1 MVPEEIT
8 SPQGISEPEESPGR
22 EADDK
27 LMAVHQL
34 LLQEYGHHQWKPH
47 RDPLSELVRTILSQ
61 NTSDVNSNRAFARL
75 QERFPSWEQVRDGDL
90 EAIVEAIKSGGLAR
104 IKAPRI
110 KSALW
115 AITEERGRL
124 DLEFLREMELDEAK
138 AWLESLVGVGPKT
151 AACVLLFSLGR
162 PVLPVD
168 THVHRV
174 SQRLDLIE
182 PRASAEKAHEILGST
197 LPPETIYDFHV
208 NMVSHGRRVCHA
220 QRPRCDVC
228 VLAPHC
234 DYLHR
239 GER

>member
-1 MVPEEIT
+1 VIPDGPILPQEISQPEKPSGQSAAE
-8 SPQGISEPEESPGR
+8 
-22 EADDK
+22 K
-27 LMAVHQL
+27 LTAVHQL
-34 LLQEYGHHQWKPH
+34 LLQEYGHRQWKPH

-90 EAIVEAIKSGGLAR
+90 EAIVEAIKPGGLAR

-110 KSALW
+110 KSALR
-115 AITEERGRL
+115 AITEERGQL

-174 SQRLDLIE
+174 SRRLGLIE
-182 PRASAEKAHEILGST
+182 PRTSAEKAHETLGSM
-197 LPPETIYDFHV
+197 LPPEAVYDFHV
-208 NMVSHGRRVCHA
+208 NMVSHGRLVCHA

-234 DYLHR
+234 DYLHGGR
-239 GER
+239 R